1 MKSLIL
7 FLSVLPA
14 CGQILSFGLIGGGIA
29 SDGVDPGAGDT
40 WSGKRYTVGV
50 RVEAKLPAPR
60 LSVEVDALYRRAGQG
75 SGDCAFT
82 SCFVSE
88 LRANLFEFPVMAKY
102 RLLKRAPVAP
112 FVSAGVAYQ
121 WV

>member
-29 SDGVDPGAGDT
+29 SDGLDPSARNT

-50 RVEAKLPAPR
+50 TVEAKLPAPR

-75 SGDCAFT
+75 SSDCAFT
-82 SCFVSE
+82 SCFASE
-88 LRANLFEFPVMAKY
+88 VRANVFEFPVLAKY

-112 FVSAGVAYQ
+112 FVAAGV
-121 WV
+121 